1 MIIVI
6 MTWLLV
12 STAVQATAG
21 LTIRR
26 WILCLGCFYTWYL
39 QRYSQGALL
48 DFDRCWS
55 VWMFTHVTDSIHCA
69 WSSRLST
76 TTCDVTSQDASLR
89 GTAQWAVPVKKER
102 YQRCYWQGRLDA
114 VLFMWCG
121 TTTLVRRNRETE
133 VQQGSDTVGFNV
145 KSCWWIATS

>member
-1 MIIVI
+1 MLVLWTLMQSSYSLYIVCSIWRCFQSIVPFCTNPTEVAKWSTINININVSSSTIIVI
-6 MTWLLV
+6 TTWLIV

-21 LTIRR
+21 LTTRR
-26 WILCLGCFYTWYL
+26 WILCLSCFYTGYL

-102 YQRCYWQGRLDA
+102 
-114 VLFMWCG
+114 
-121 TTTLVRRNRETE
+121 
-133 VQQGSDTVGFNV
+133 
-145 KSCWWIATS
+145 